1 MKKVVSFAVLCAVF
15 SVPAFACEKPAA
27 PASIPDGKKA
37 TKEEMLAAKKEVDT
51 FKQAMDEYVTC
62 EKNVMR
68 AESAQEEMMKVADR
82 FNAQIRLFK
91 ART

>member
-1 MKKVVSFAVLCAVF
+1 MKKLVSIAVLFAAC
-15 SVPAFACEKPAA
+15 SVPAFGCDKPAA
-27 PASIPDGKKA
+27 PGSIPDGKKA

-51 FKQAMDEYVTC
+51 FRQAMDEYVTC
-62 EKNVMR
+62 EKNVMK
-68 AESAQEEMMKVADR
+68 AESAQEEMIKVADR

>member
-1 MKKVVSFAVLCAVF
+1 MKKLVSIAVLFAVCA
-15 SVPAFACEKPAA
+15 VPAFGCDKPSA

-51 FKQAMDEYVTC
+51 FKQNMDEYVSC
-62 EKNVMR
+62 EKNASK
-68 AESAQEEMMKVADR
+68 AESAQAELVSIADR
-82 FNAQIRLFK
+82 FNAQIRVFK